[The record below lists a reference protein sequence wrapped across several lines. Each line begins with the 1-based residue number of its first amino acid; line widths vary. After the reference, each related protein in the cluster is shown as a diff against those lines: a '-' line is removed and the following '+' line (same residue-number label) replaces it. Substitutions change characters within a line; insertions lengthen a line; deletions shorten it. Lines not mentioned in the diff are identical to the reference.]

1 MLTYAGLKQ
10 HILLALGGQPS
21 VVTGVTR
28 DQRIAEIIN
37 QSGNYLVSKPWRFRE
52 RTARPVT
59 LTAGKNYAPLPADAE
74 EIISL
79 TSIAGMGWR
88 VELTSPEQIELMR
101 ATGDLSGSSGVFSA
115 AMSRPWAQSNDTTA
129 LVDGSGM
136 PAVRLDLFPTPQ
148 ATTSDALIIR
158 YRSAWVAISDQTADT
173 YQIPVPAYVEALLI
187 AYARAFGL
195 AYEDEGLS
203 ARLIEID
210 NGPLFNNAAIKDGI
224 QQRDF
229 GRLLSN
235 RVSPFRRGSDLVSS
249 GLGAV
254 GLAPS
259 TAFSNIR
266 WRGLYSGV
274 DAYTI
279 GDVVRYNGTVWICVT
294 GVTGVDPPASQ
305 WEVMT
310 TDGIVGP
317 TGPTGPIGPTGPS
330 AYPIGY
336 VYGELSNLDSPRSIS
351 SASTWITAVEIDLTT
366 GTWFVSGNAMV
377 TGSAAF
383 TNRDLRIFGVST
395 SQTVAASAITLGRAT
410 GFTSMTASGFVVIAI
425 SSLKIRL
432 QVASSSTTDSILSA
446 SGMGLLQG
454 CTNLSAVRLA

>member
-1 MLTYAGLKQ
+1 M
-10 HILLALGGQPS
+10 
-21 VVTGVTR
+21 
-28 DQRIAEIIN
+28 
-37 QSGNYLVSKPWRFRE
+37 
-52 RTARPVT
+52 
-59 LTAGKNYAPLPADAE
+59 
-74 EIISL
+74 
-79 TSIAGMGWR
+79 
-88 VELTSPEQIELMR
+88 
-101 ATGDLSGSSGVFSA
+101 
-115 AMSRPWAQSNDTTA
+115 
-129 LVDGSGM
+129 
-136 PAVRLDLFPTPQ
+136 
-148 ATTSDALIIR
+148 
-158 YRSAWVAISDQTADT
+158 
-173 YQIPVPAYVEALLI
+173 
-187 AYARAFGL
+187 
-195 AYEDEGLS
+195 
-203 ARLIEID
+203 
-210 NGPLFNNAAIKDGI
+210 
-224 QQRDF
+224 
-229 GRLLSN
+229 
-235 RVSPFRRGSDLVSS
+235 
-249 GLGAV
+249 
-254 GLAPS
+254 
-259 TAFSNIR
+259 
-266 WRGLYSGV
+266 
-274 DAYTI
+274 
-279 GDVVRYNGTVWICVT
+279 T

-383 TNRDLRIFGVST
+383 TNQDLRIFGVST

>member
-101 ATGDLSGSSGVFSA
+101 ATGDLSGSSGVYSA
-115 AMSRPWAQSNDTTA
+115 AMSRPWAQSNDTTP

-229 GRLLSN
+229 GRLLSS
-235 RVSPFRRGSDLVSS
+235 RVSPFRRGSDLVST
-249 GLGAV
+249 GFGGV
-254 GLAPS
+254 GLAPA

-310 TDGIVGP
+310 TDGVAGP
-317 TGPTGPIGPTGPS
+317 TGPTGPS
-330 AYPIGY
+330 AYPIDY
-336 VYGELSNLDSPRSIS
+336 VYGELFNFDSPIAVS
-351 SASTWITAVEIDLTT
+351 SSLTWFTGCEINLTT
-366 GTWFVSGNAMV
+366 GTWFVVGNVVV
-377 TGSAAF
+377 TGSAGQPNFDA
-383 TNRDLRIFGVST
+383 RLFGVST
-395 SQTVAASAITLGRAT
+395 SQTFATSSTTLTRAT
-410 GFTSMTASGFVVIAI
+410 AYASMTVSGFVVVAI
-425 SSLKIRL
+425 SSLKVRV
-432 QVASSSTTDSILSA
+432 QVAASSATTSIIGS
-446 SGMGLLQG
+446 SGVMGADD

>member
-115 AMSRPWAQSNDTTA
+115 AMSRPWAQSNDTTP

-173 YQIPVPAYVEALLI
+173 YQIPVPAYVESLLI

-229 GRLLSN
+229 GRLLSS
-235 RVSPFRRGSDLVSS
+235 RVSPFRRGSELVSS

-254 GLAPS
+254 GLAPA

-294 GVTGVDPPASQ
+294 GVTGVNPPASQ

-310 TDGIVGP
+310 TDGVAGP
-317 TGPTGPIGPTGPS
+317 TGPTGPS
-330 AYPIGY
+330 AYPVDY
-336 VYGELSNLDSPRSIS
+336 VYGNLLNISSPISIS
-351 SASTWITAVEIDLTT
+351 SASTWFTACEIDLTT
-366 GTWFVSGNAMV
+366 GTWFVVGNALI
-377 TGSAAF
+377 TGSVAF
-383 TNRDLRIFGVST
+383 TALDARLFGVST
-395 SQTVAASAITLGRAT
+395 SQTIAASSSTMARANQYA
-410 GFTSMTASGFVVIAI
+410 SITASGFVVIAI
-425 SSLKIRL
+425 SSLKVRL
-432 QVASSSTTDSILSA
+432 QVASSSTTDSIISS
-446 SGMGLLQG
+446 SGVMTVDD
-454 CTNLSAVRLA
+454 CTNISAVRLA